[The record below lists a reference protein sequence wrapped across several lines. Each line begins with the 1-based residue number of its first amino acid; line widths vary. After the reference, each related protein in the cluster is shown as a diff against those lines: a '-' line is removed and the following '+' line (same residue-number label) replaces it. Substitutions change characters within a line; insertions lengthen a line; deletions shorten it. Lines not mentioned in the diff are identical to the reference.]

1 MADIFGDFVEKDKK
15 DEQFLEL
22 GFSPT
27 SIPLQQRWRNN
38 GLSAGF
44 LSDYVSTFFPGEDS
58 DSAERREEIKSA
70 VSYIANEL
78 LENAMKFNYAP
89 SEYPISVGMHLDQD
103 KVRFYVTNS
112 IDPGA
117 VAAFQD
123 LIKRLLTEDTND
135 LYIETLEQNE
145 RERNAGSGLGYLTMI
160 NDYGA
165 RLGWQFTRCPDHPQV
180 TKLTTLVQLPI

>member
-1 MADIFGDFVEKDKK
+1 MAEIFGDFFDKDAK
-15 DEQFLEL
+15 DQEYLL
-22 GFSPT
+22 IGFSPT

-38 GLSAGF
+38 GLSADF
-44 LSDYVSTFFPGEDS
+44 LSDYLSSFFPGDDS
-58 DSAERREEIKSA
+58 ASAERREEIKSA

-89 SEYPISVGMHLDQD
+89 SEYPISVGMYLDQG

-112 IDPGA
+112 IDPDA

-123 LIKRLLTEDTND
+123 LIKRLLAEDPNE
-135 LYIETLEQNE
+135 LYMQTLIKNE
-145 RERNAGSGLGYLTMI
+145 EDKSSESGLGYLTMV

-165 RLGWQFTRCPDHPQV
+165 RLGWKFEPQHDDPKV
-180 TKLTTLVQLPI
+180 MKVTTLVQLPI

>member
-1 MADIFGDFVEKDKK
+1 MAEVFGEFVEKGRK
-15 DEQFLEL
+15 DQEFLAI

-44 LSDYVSTFFPGEDS
+44 LSDYLSSFFPGDDS
-58 DSAERREEIKSA
+58 ASAERREEIKSA

-89 SEYPISVGMHLDQD
+89 SEYPISIGMHLDQD

-112 IDPGA
+112 IGPDA

-123 LIKRLLTEDTND
+123 LIRRLLTEDTNH
-135 LYIETLEQNE
+135 LYIETLEKNE
-145 RERNAGSGLGYLTMI
+145 GEENAGSGLGYLTMI
-160 NDYGA
+160 NDYAA
-165 RLGWQFTRCPDHPQV
+165 RLGWKFEPCPDDRKV
-180 TKLTTLVQLPI
+180 TKVTTLVQLPI